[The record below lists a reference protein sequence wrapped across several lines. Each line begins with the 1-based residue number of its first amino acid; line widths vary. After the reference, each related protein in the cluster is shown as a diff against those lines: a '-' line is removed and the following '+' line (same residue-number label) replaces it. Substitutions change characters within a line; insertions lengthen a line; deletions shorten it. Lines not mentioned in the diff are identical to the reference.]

1 MEDTCDEDINEVTVL
16 IISYTF
22 NLIKL
27 ALEKNVSQL
36 IGERHKKL
44 NS

>member
-1 MEDTCDEDINEVTVL
+1 MEDTCDEDRNEVTVL
-16 IISYTF
+16 IISY

-27 ALEKNVSQL
+27 ASEKNVSQVV
-36 IGERHKKL
+36 GERHKKH